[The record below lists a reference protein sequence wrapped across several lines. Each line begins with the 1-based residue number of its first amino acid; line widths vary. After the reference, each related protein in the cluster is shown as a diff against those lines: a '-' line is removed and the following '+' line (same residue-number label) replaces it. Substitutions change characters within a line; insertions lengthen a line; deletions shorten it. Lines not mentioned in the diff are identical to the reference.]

1 MCFGEVVPLHWAR
14 EGPLPESA
22 LQDLPIRRKGGLHR
36 LCQPDRRGDGD
47 EIRTQALQWER
58 ISLTDTIQN
67 NKTMSRVFRVTPKRI
82 KRTNGRVLTP
92 DMSVVMTTKAHA
104 TSPFTNGAQ
113 ELKEAY
119 MRLYGFD
126 YQKAFRYGVCVMKL
140 Q

>member
-1 MCFGEVVPLHWAR
+1 MQGLRQEGILRRPYR
-14 EGPLPESA
+14 EIVAKFL
-22 LQDLPIRRKGGLHR
+22 L
-36 LCQPDRRGDGD
+36 
-47 EIRTQALQWER
+47 WEK

-82 KRTNGRVLTP
+82 KRSNGRVLTP

-126 YQKAFRYGVCVMKL
+126 YQKAFRYRVCVMKL